1 MTKAEIREA
10 IATTDAELE
19 RLEKV
24 HGEKVD
30 MRPWMSNEHPISC
43 QHWGLVQK
51 RFRIKDE
58 LKKKPSFSP
67 ERRAAAPKRLKEGPP
82 RSLNPVRRRFWP

>member
-19 RLEKV
+19 RLKKA
-24 HGEKVD
+24 HGDKVD

-51 RFRIKDE
+51 RFRLKDE
-58 LKKKPSFSP
+58 LKKPSFSP
-67 ERRAAAPKRLKEGPP
+67 ERRAAASKRLKEGPP
-82 RSLNPVRRRFWP
+82 RSQNPVRRRFWP